1 MAQIEIHIKG
11 EHAATIEAHEP
22 SPVTLHVN
30 DDDLRNGTE
39 VVINVVPS
47 EPPPSKIDG
56 EVLPR

>member
-1 MAQIEIHIKG
+1 MAEIQIFIKG
-11 EHAATIEAHEP
+11 EHAATIETHVP

-30 DDDLRNGTE
+30 EADLRNGTE
-39 VVINVVPS
+39 VVIKVVPS